1 MRKFVT
7 TALAVAALSPLPSL
21 ATATADSFDLRNAG
35 DLIELCD
42 TPESDPMADASRG
55 FCYGFL
61 SGAASYHRAITAGK
75 NPHPLFCPPE
85 PRVSRAEAARLFVGW
100 GRTNPQYLAETPVDA
115 LIRFA
120 VATWPCP
127 QARR

>member
-1 MRKFVT
+1 MRQIVI
-7 TALAVAALSPLPSL
+7 AVMAAAALLPLQSH
-21 ATATADSFDLRNAG
+21 AAVSADSFDLRNAG
-35 DLIELCD
+35 DLVDLCAV
-42 TPESDPMADASRG
+42 PEGDAMAEASLG

-61 SGAASYHRAITAGK
+61 SGAASYHRALVAGK

-85 PRVSRAEAARLFVGW
+85 PRVSRADAAKLFVNW
-100 GRTNPQYLAETPVDA
+100 GRGNPQYLSEAPVDA

-127 QARR
+127 RAQR

>member
-1 MRKFVT
+1 MRKSVIAALAA
-7 TALAVAALSPLPSL
+7 TALLPLHAHAA
-21 ATATADSFDLRNAG
+21 ATADTFDLRNAA
-35 DLIELCD
+35 DLVELCD
-42 TPESDPMADASRG
+42 TPESDAMADTSRA

-75 NPHPLFCPPE
+75 ASRPLYCPPQ
-85 PRVSRAEAARLFVGW
+85 PRVSRAEAASLFVGW
-100 GRTNPQYLAETPVDA
+100 GRANPQYLNETPVDA

-127 QARR
+127 QAQR

>member
-1 MRKFVT
+1 MSRSLIA
-7 TALAVAALSPLPSL
+7 ALAALALLPLPSSA
-21 ATATADSFDLRNAG
+21 ATTAESFDLRNAA
-35 DLIELCD
+35 DLVDLCD
-42 TPESDPMADASRG
+42 VPESDPMADASRG

-61 SGAASYHRAITAGK
+61 SGAGSYHRAITSGK
-75 NPHPLFCPPE
+75 NARPLFCPPQ

-100 GRTNPQYLAETPVDA
+100 GRANPQYLAETPVDA

-127 QARR
+127 QAQR